1 MASKAPP
8 PTRLTEKN
16 MKRSREM
23 LALITALPPSKEK
36 DAILLSD
43 QYGEWEYHVNECHV
57 KKYTHKPTQ
66 EEKVAGETV
75 NEKGETVKLF
85 KKGQWCHHCKCSAQ
99 EFKRHRKT
107 KKCIENRSK
116 NEIHLQ
122 DIRNKKNKKSKKKQ
136 KESNDR
142 SAPNLNMWV
151 EEQAEKTQ
159 RQQETPTP
167 TPTPKPKVILKKR
180 KKIKVV
186 PKEQETKKFIKAI
199 GKLGSKR
206 GDHYKLLG
214 LTKTATPKE
223 IKTNYR
229 NLALLLHP
237 DRCKLEGGEEAIRKI
252 NKAYELLRDE
262 TKRALYDFTGAE
274 LDAFNYPTPANTEN
288 F

>member
-1 MASKAPP
+1 
-8 PTRLTEKN
+8 

-43 QYGEWEYHVNECHV
+43 QYGEWEYHVNECSV

-66 EEKVAGETV
+66 EEKVKGETI
-75 NEKGETVKLF
+75 NEKGETVFLF

-116 NEIHLQ
+116 NEKHLQ

-159 RQQETPTP
+159 RQQETP
-167 TPTPKPKVILKKR
+167 KPKVILKKR
-180 KKIKVV
+180 KKLKIV
-186 PKEQETKKFIKAI
+186 PKDETPKDEKEKEVKRIIKGI
-199 GKLGSKR
+199 NKLGSKR
-206 GDHYKLLG
+206 DDHYKLLG
-214 LTKTATPKE
+214 LKKTATPKE

-229 NLALLLHP
+229 TLALLLHP
-237 DRCKLEGGEEAIRKI
+237 DRCKVEGGEEAIRKI

-262 TKRALYDFTGAE
+262 AKRALYDFTGNE
-274 LDAFNYPTPANTEN
+274 IDAFNQPTPANTET